1 MTLHSIGDLAQE
13 FVLRRQAV
21 SLTREMNRLTQE
33 VSTGQAADLAR
44 HLSGHLAPLA
54 DIDRARVLAE
64 AQSGAARLAAT
75 DAALMQTALERVQTE
90 AQRLAETAL
99 SVPAGGGSTSP
110 SLLAA
115 EARGALSA
123 MIGALNVD
131 AAGRA
136 LFSGD
141 RSDAAPLAS
150 AETLLTGLRAAL
162 AGAPDRAGIE
172 TALDAFFDAPGG
184 GFEAAVYRGGTGSA
198 AGVSLGA
205 GETVALRIRADDVAL
220 RSHLKSTAMAALV
233 DDESL
238 ALSAADRRTLAGTLG
253 ERLLSGQNGVIGL
266 RGQLGSAEARIA
278 EATSRIGAEKTGL
291 AIARNDLVSVDI
303 FASATALEGV
313 QFQLEALYTITART
327 ARLNLAAFLS

>member
-1 MTLHSIGDLAQE
+1 MTLQSIGDLAQE

-54 DIDRARVLAE
+54 DIDRALVLAE

-90 AQRLAETAL
+90 AQRLAEVAL
-99 SVPAGGGSTSP
+99 AVPAGGGSTS
-110 SLLAA
+110 LLVA

-141 RSDAAPLAS
+141 RSDVAPMAS

-184 GFEAAVYRGGTGSA
+184 GFEAAVYRGGRGSA

-205 GETVALRIRADDVAL
+205 GETVALSIRADDAAL
-220 RSHLKSTAMAALV
+220 RSQLKSTAMAALV

-238 ALSAADRRTLAGTLG
+238 SLSSADRRAMAGALG
-253 ERLLSGQNGVIGL
+253 ERLLAGQEGVIGL
-266 RGQLGSAEARIA
+266 RARLGTAEARIDA
-278 EATSRIGAEKTGL
+278 AASRIGAEKTGL
-291 AIARNDLVSVDI
+291 AIARNDLVSVDV